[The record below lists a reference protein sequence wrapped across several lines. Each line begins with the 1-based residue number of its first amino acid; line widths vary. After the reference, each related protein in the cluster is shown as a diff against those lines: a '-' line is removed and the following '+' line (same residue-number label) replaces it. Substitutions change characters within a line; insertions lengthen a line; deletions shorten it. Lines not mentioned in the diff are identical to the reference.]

1 MTPGDDLGGDPA
13 CWAHLFDHPMTT
25 LDDAL
30 LADVVR
36 QAADAIIICD
46 REGTITLWNRAAET
60 LFGWP
65 QEAMVGSSLNVIIPA
80 RHRQRHWDAFHAA
93 IERGTTVYADEVLHV
108 PAEHHDGR
116 RRSIAFTVTL
126 LRDAAGS
133 ITAIAAIIRNETD
146 ARKERLA
153 LEARLKELA
162 G

>member
-1 MTPGDDLGGDPA
+1 MTPDDK
-13 CWAHLFDHPMTT
+13 
-25 LDDAL
+25 L
-30 LADVVR
+30 LASFVR

-46 REGTITLWNRAAET
+46 RAGTIGLWNRAAEK

-65 QEAMVGSSLNVIIPA
+65 EEAVLGASLDVIIPP

-93 IERGTTVYADEVLHV
+93 VERGSTVYADDLLRV

-116 RRSIAFTVTL
+116 SRSIAFTVTL
-126 LRDAAGS
+126 LRDHAGS
-133 ITAIAAIIRNETD
+133 ITAIAAIIRDETD
-146 ARKERLA
+146 TRRERLE

>member
-1 MTPGDDLGGDPA
+1 M
-13 CWAHLFDHPMTT
+13 T
-25 LDDAL
+25 LDDTL
-30 LADVVR
+30 LASVVR

-46 REGTITLWNRAAET
+46 RVGTITLWNRAAEK

-65 QEAMVGSSLNVIIPA
+65 QEVVLGSSLDVIIPP

-93 IERGTTVYADEVLHV
+93 VERGTTVYADDLLRV

-116 RRSIAFTVTL
+116 RLSIAFTVTL
-126 LRDAAGS
+126 LRDHAGS
-133 ITAIAAIIRNETD
+133 ITGIASIIRDETD
-146 ARKERLA
+146 ARRERLE